1 MQIIH
6 STEMQIIHST
16 ESFYA
21 SNAVQDVISNLNGI
35 S

>member
-21 SNAVQDVISNLNGI
+21 SNAVQDVTLNLNGI

>member
-21 SNAVQDVISNLNGI
+21 SNAVQDVILNLNGI